1 MGCGTGVGAGVG
13 VGVGAGVGVGGTGTG
28 VGMGTTGGTD
38 VCPCTDTLIRLA
50 AKPPGWAVKPNSTVP
65 PAGMVPFQAAGWTT
79 LLFPLRETMAAFQI
93 EEMVAGMV
101 NVTDQ
106 LLIGAPLVLRRT
118 TAPVSPEPQSLSMR
132 VVAVMA
138 AFGVDG
144 GGVMT
149 GGGTGVGAGVG
160 LGAGLWPVTATLMR
174 FAAKPPGLAV
184 KPNSTVPPAGILAV
198 QAAGLTT
205 LLFPRRETMAAFQIE
220 EMVAG
225 MVKVTDQLLTGA
237 APVLRNTTVPVSPE
251 PQSLSIRVV
260 AVMVA
265 EALWPCSRM
274 AAAAMTIFRRKVEVI
289 PAL

>member
-1 MGCGTGVGAGVG
+1 MGCGTGVG

-28 VGMGTTGGTD
+28 VGVGTTGGTN

-50 AKPPGWAVKPNSTVP
+50 AKPPGWAVKPNSTLP
-65 PAGMVPFQAAGWTT
+65 PAGMVAFQAAGWTT
-79 LLFPLRETMAAFQI
+79 LLFPLRETVAAFQI

-106 LLIGAPLVLRRT
+106 LLTGALLVLRRI
-118 TAPVSPEPQSLSMR
+118 TAAVRPDPQSLSIR

-138 AFGVDG
+138 GFGVDG
-144 GGVMT
+144 SGGVTT

-160 LGAGLWPVTATLMR
+160 AGTGVGLGAGFWPGTTTLMR
-174 FAAKPPGLAV
+174 FAAKPPGRAV

-198 QAAGLTT
+198 QATGLTT

-225 MVKVTDQLLTGA
+225 MITVTDQLLTGA
-237 APVLRNTTVPVSPE
+237 APVLRKTTAPVSPD
-251 PQSLSIRVV
+251 PQLLSMRVV

-265 EALWPCSRM
+265 EA
-274 AAAAMTIFRRKVEVI
+274 
-289 PAL
+289 

>member
-1 MGCGTGVGAGVG
+1 
-13 VGVGAGVGVGGTGTG
+13 
-28 VGMGTTGGTD
+28 MGTTGGTD

-50 AKPPGWAVKPNSTVP
+50 AKPPGWAVKPNSTIP
-65 PAGMVPFQAAGWTT
+65 PAGIVAFQPAGLTT

-220 EMVAG
+220 EIVAG
-225 MVKVTDQLLTGA
+225 MVSVTDQLLTGTLL
-237 APVLRNTTVPVSPE
+237 VLRNTTVPVSPE

>member
-1 MGCGTGVGAGVG
+1 MGVG
-13 VGVGAGVGVGGTGTG
+13 V
-28 VGMGTTGGTD
+28 GTTGGTD

-50 AKPPGWAVKPNSTVP
+50 AKPPGWAVKPNSTLP
-65 PAGMVPFQAAGWTT
+65 PAGMVAFQAAGWTT
-79 LLFPLRETMAAFQI
+79 LLFPLRETVAAFQI

-106 LLIGAPLVLRRT
+106 LLIGALLVLRRI
-118 TAPVSPEPQSLSMR
+118 TAAVSPDPQSLSIR

-138 AFGVDG
+138 GFGVDG
-144 GGVMT
+144 SGGVTT

-160 LGAGLWPVTATLMR
+160 LGAGLCPVTATLMR
-174 FAAKPPGLAV
+174 FAAKPPGRAV

-198 QAAGLTT
+198 QATGLTT

-225 MVKVTDQLLTGA
+225 MVNVTDQLLTGA
-237 APVLRNTTVPVSPE
+237 APVLRKTTAPVSPD
-251 PQSLSIRVV
+251 PQLLSMRVV

-265 EALWPCSRM
+265 EA
-274 AAAAMTIFRRKVEVI
+274 
-289 PAL
+289 

>member
-1 MGCGTGVGAGVG
+1 MGVGVGAGVG
-13 VGVGAGVGVGGTGTG
+13 VGVGVGDTGTG
-28 VGMGTTGGTD
+28 VGVGITGGTD

-118 TAPVSPEPQSLSMR
+118 TAPVRPDPQSLSIR

-184 KPNSTVPPAGILAV
+184 KPNSTLPPAGILAV

-237 APVLRNTTVPVSPE
+237 APVLRKTTAPVSPD
-251 PQSLSIRVV
+251 PQLLSIRVV

-265 EALWPCSRM
+265 EAWWPQSRM
-274 AAAAMTIFRRKVEVI
+274 RAAAAKTSFRRGVMVI
-289 PAL
+289 VAL

>member
-13 VGVGAGVGVGGTGTG
+13 VGVGAGVGVGGTGVG
-28 VGMGTTGGTD
+28 VGVGTTGGTD

-50 AKPPGWAVKPNSTVP
+50 AKPPGWAVKPNSTIP
-65 PAGMVPFQAAGWTT
+65 PAGIVAFQPAGLTT

-174 FAAKPPGLAV
+174 FAAKPPGRAV

-205 LLFPRRETMAAFQIE
+205 LLFPRLETTAAFQIE
-220 EMVAG
+220 EMAAG
-225 MVKVTDQLLTGA
+225 MVSVTDQLLTGTLL
-237 APVLRNTTVPVSPE
+237 VLRNTTVPVSPE

-265 EALWPCSRM
+265 EALWPWSRM

>member
-1 MGCGTGVGAGVG
+1 MS
-13 VGVGAGVGVGGTGTG
+13 
-28 VGMGTTGGTD
+28 
-38 VCPCTDTLIRLA
+38 I
-50 AKPPGWAVKPNSTVP
+50 
-65 PAGMVPFQAAGWTT
+65 
-79 LLFPLRETMAAFQI
+79 
-93 EEMVAGMV
+93 
-101 NVTDQ
+101 
-106 LLIGAPLVLRRT
+106 
-118 TAPVSPEPQSLSMR
+118 R

-184 KPNSTVPPAGILAV
+184 KPNSTLPPAGILAV

-237 APVLRNTTVPVSPE
+237 APVLRKTTAPVSPD
-251 PQSLSIRVV
+251 PQLLSIRVV

-265 EALWPCSRM
+265 EAWWPQSRM
-274 AAAAMTIFRRKVEVI
+274 RAAAAKTSFRRGVMVI
-289 PAL
+289 AAL